1 MGATDGQHLIRQPTV
16 TVAIVSWNTRDLLGA
31 CLASLRSA
39 VEDEIADVWVFD
51 NASTDGSAEMVRRD
65 FPQAS
70 LIASREN
77 LGFGAGVNAIAART
91 RTPWLV
97 AANADV
103 AFAPGALETLI
114 QEAEAHPEA
123 GALAPRLILPDGS
136 TQHSAYAFPTIPYT
150 LAFVTGLGRL
160 SRRLA
165 RRWCIGPGFDPD
177 EAREV
182 PWAVGA
188 ALLVRRDAWDQVGGF
203 DDAQWMYAED
213 LDLGWRLRRAG
224 WRTRYV
230 PGARVAHAESAATA
244 QAWGDSRS
252 DRWHQAT
259 YSWIIRRHGLGY
271 ARAVAAINVAGFRAR
286 AASLRAFTAV
296 GSTQARR
303 AHTDAMNAAGLHRLG
318 LQSGANDDSAEHR
331 SAAPCLR

>member
-1 MGATDGQHLIRQPTV
+1 MGPAEGPRPSKQPPV
-16 TVAIVSWNTRDLLGA
+16 TVAVVSWNTRDLLSQ
-31 CLASLRSA
+31 CLSSLRPD
-39 VEDEIADVWVFD
+39 VENEIAEVWVHD
-51 NASTDGSAEMVRRD
+51 NASGDGSAEMVRRE
-65 FPQAS
+65 FPWVR

-77 LGFGAGVNAIAART
+77 LGFGAGVNRVAART

-103 AFAPGALETLI
+103 AFAPGALNTLI
-114 QEAEAHPEA
+114 EQAERHPGA

-177 EAREV
+177 EDREV

-188 ALLVRRDAWDQVGGF
+188 ALLLRREAWDEVGGF

-213 LDLGWRLRRAG
+213 LDLGWRLRQTG
-224 WRTRYV
+224 WHTRYV
-230 PGARVAHAESAATA
+230 SGARVTHAESAATT

-259 YSWIIRRHGLGY
+259 YSWIIRRHGAGY

-286 AASLRAFTAV
+286 AAGLRAFTAA
-296 GSTQARR
+296 GSHQARR

-318 LQSGANDDSAEHR
+318 LQSRLNDPHAEDR
-331 SAAPCLR
+331 RAEPCLR